1 MVINDAGAGITL
13 STKALKGPTLCLSS
27 STRTFKSSIKPSS
40 SGDWTFTWIN
50 FQVMQRV
57 DERKEMADRE
67 RNEGTGRSC
76 RNLKWNSSA
85 VNLLRHVSLLKSYK
99 VNHSEDMED
108 ISDEHKC
115 TPQVNWTIF
124 SSFLQIQRKR
134 QIKINTLTLYNN
146 SLAQIRCMCEFLSGT
161 LTVYKAP

>member
-1 MVINDAGAGITL
+1 MGSI
-13 STKALKGPTLCLSS
+13 SKGSY
-27 STRTFKSSIKPSS
+27 FH
-40 SGDWTFTWIN
+40 GDKMFAK
-50 FQVMQRV
+50 VEV
-57 DERKEMADRE
+57 GHE
-67 RNEGTGRSC
+67 
-76 RNLKWNSSA
+76 
-85 VNLLRHVSLLKSYK
+85 K

-115 TPQVNWTIF
+115 APQVNLTIF